1 MVSRAVLSSAL
12 VRQGRA
18 AGFTLLEV
26 LVVLVI
32 TSMLSVLLIDGVSQM
47 LMIERR
53 MALKTRE
60 FRVQQVQQHWF
71 RQVLAGGM
79 ASHDDP
85 FELSAVKVAGLSLSP
100 LADDQGVPRR
110 FELTLLNTGDT
121 TELRYSEG
129 GGAQVAL
136 ARWDNLELR
145 STPHFM
151 ALTESGTYQ
160 LQWLSKEGGPQWP
173 GGVALNLP
181 WIDGDELW
189 HVAIIGRRTPRPSLQ
204 DQLGI

>member
-1 MVSRAVLSSAL
+1 
-12 VRQGRA
+12 
-18 AGFTLLEV
+18 V

-53 MALKTRE
+53 MSLKTRE
-60 FRVQQVQQHWF
+60 FRAEQLQQHWF

-85 FELSAVKVAGLSLSP
+85 FEMNADRVTGLSLSP

-110 FELTLLNTGDT
+110 FELTVLNMGDT
-121 TELRYSEG
+121 TELRYHEG
-129 GGAQVAL
+129 GEVQVVL

-145 STPHFM
+145 NTPHFM
-151 ALTESGTYQ
+151 ALNAGGTYQ

-173 GGVALNLP
+173 AGVALNLP
-181 WIDGDELW
+181 LLDGDELW
-189 HVAIIGRRTPRPSLQ
+189 HVAIIGRRTPRPRLQ